1 MPKSPIEEL
10 AEAALARLQKPY
22 TEDVTHDVFE
32 AIETDQALRRG
43 YNELCTSGTVQAN
56 CPANTTS
63 TRRSRLG

>member
-32 AIETDQALRRG
+32 AIQTGRRFAA
-43 YNELCTSGTVQAN
+43 NTMRCATSSTRAN
-56 CPANTTS
+56 YTAYTTS
-63 TRRSRLG
+63 TRRSRIG